1 MPMRRAIGFFLAV
14 LIIPTTAF
22 ARTSGKSSSFPPG
35 QPHGIEPGKAEIGDG
50 KIRTFS
56 CEAAGARSSAWE
68 WHRHTSSDEVA
79 DAGVGPI
86 DPYWGAAQTTGRSQ
100 YGKAAWYGLVGNHTS
115 SGEILDTVTAT
126 AAHRTLPLHSYAKV
140 TNLDSGRSLIVKI
153 NDRGP
158 YTRGRII
165 DLSPRAAEQLEIKRA
180 GVVPVV
186 VEPVAQGNELGPQ
199 RPAPNNQ
206 AAATPT
212 AAASP
217 ELREARAED
226 WATKAPPAPAWVDPR
241 LEQPAANNQPAATPT
256 AAAAPDAREAPAE
269 RGATKTPPAPAWVD
283 PRIEQPGPNN
293 QAAATPT
300 AAAAP
305 ELREAR
311 SEAGATKAPPAPAWV
326 DPRIERP
333 ALNNQAA
340 AAPTAGT
347 APEVREAHAELGTT
361 KAPPAPAWVD
371 PRIEG
376 R

>member
-1 MPMRRAIGFFLAV
+1 MRRAIGFFLAV

-22 ARTSGKSSSFPPG
+22 ARTPGKSSSFSTG
-35 QPHGIEPGKAEIGDG
+35 QPHDVEPGKAETGDG

-68 WHRHTSSDEVA
+68 WHQHTSSEEVA
-79 DAGVGPI
+79 DAGEGPI

-186 VEPVAQGNELGPQ
+186 VEPVGNGNDLGPQ

-212 AAASP
+212 AAAAP
-217 ELREARAED
+217 DAREARAELG
-226 WATKAPPAPAWVDPR
+226 ATKAPPARAWVDPRIEQPAPNNQAAATPAAAAAPDAREARVEVGATKAPPVPAWVDPR
-241 LEQPAANNQPAATPT
+241 IERPAPNDQAAATLT
-256 AAAAPDAREAPAE
+256 AAAAPDAREARAE
-269 RGATKTPPAPAWVD
+269 VGVTKAAPAPAWVD
-283 PRIEQPGPNN
+283 PRIEQRAPND

-300 AAAAP
+300 SAASP

-311 SEAGATKAPPAPAWV
+311 SVVGATMAS
-326 DPRIERP
+326 
-333 ALNNQAA
+333 
-340 AAPTAGT
+340 
-347 APEVREAHAELGTT
+347 
-361 KAPPAPAWVD
+361 PAPAWVD